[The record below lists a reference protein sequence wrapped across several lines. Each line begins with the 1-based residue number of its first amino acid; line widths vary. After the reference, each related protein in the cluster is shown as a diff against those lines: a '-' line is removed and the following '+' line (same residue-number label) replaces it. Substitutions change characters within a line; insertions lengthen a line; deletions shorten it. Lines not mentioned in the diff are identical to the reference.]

1 MARTDG
7 FIKTYNAG
15 AAIAPNTMVKFGA
28 VDNVVIPAATAT
40 DDIIGVTVD
49 GVAAAINQ
57 RVDVV
62 LSCGVANVKLAGTI
76 ARGKGVTSDASGLG
90 VIAATGNRILGYADI
105 SGVAG
110 DIIPVIVNVG
120 TL

>member
-15 AAIAPNTMVKFGA
+15 AAIAPNTLVKFGA
-28 VDNVVIPAATAT
+28 SDNVVIPAAAAT

-49 GVAAAINQ
+49 GVAAAINE

-62 LSCGVANVKLAGTI
+62 LSSGVANVKIAGVI
-76 ARGKGVTSDASGLG
+76 ARGKGVTSNATGQG
-90 VIAATGNRILGYADI
+90 VIGATGNRIVGYAAI

-110 DIIPVIVNVG
+110 DIIPAITHVG